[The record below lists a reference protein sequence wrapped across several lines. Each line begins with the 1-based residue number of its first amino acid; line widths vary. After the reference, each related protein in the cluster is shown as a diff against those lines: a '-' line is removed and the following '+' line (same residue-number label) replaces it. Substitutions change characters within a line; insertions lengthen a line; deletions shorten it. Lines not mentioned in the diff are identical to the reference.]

1 MVEIYSKIDKTELAE
16 MPKVEFTG
24 AIKIIDTV
32 EKADVAIAE
41 LSQYSVVGFDTE
53 TKPSFKRGITNKV
66 SLLQLATDEAA
77 YLFRLHLIG
86 ITDSIVDFLQNEKI
100 LKIGISVRDDFQ
112 ALRKK
117 REIEPKGFVEIQEIA
132 ARMGI
137 DDRSLQKIYA
147 LLFRERISKSQRLSN
162 WELETLT
169 ESQIQYAAIDAW
181 ATIKIYRYLKQII
194 DEKNFKVIH
203 RDAEESIAKE
213 G

>member
-16 MPKVEFTG
+16 LPKVEFTG
-24 AIKIIDTV
+24 AIKIIDSV
-32 EKADVAIAE
+32 EKADAAIAE

-53 TKPSFKRGITNKV
+53 TKPSFKRGVTNKV
-66 SLLQLATDEAA
+66 SLLQLATDQVA

-86 ITDSIVDFLQNEKI
+86 ITDSIVNFLQNEKI

-147 LLFRERISKSQRLSN
+147 LLFRERISNDSI
-162 WELETLT
+162 LEKYYY
-169 ESQIQYAAIDAW
+169 I
-181 ATIKIYRYLKQII
+181 
-194 DEKNFKVIH
+194 
-203 RDAEESIAKE
+203 
-213 G
+213 

>member
-32 EKADVAIAE
+32 EKADAAIAE
-41 LSQYSVVGFDTE
+41 LSQYGVVGFDTE

-86 ITDSIVDFLQNEKI
+86 ITDSIVDFLQNENI

-169 ESQIQYAAIDAW
+169 ESQMQYAAIDAW

>member
-16 MPKVEFTG
+16 LPKVEFTG
-24 AIKIIDTV
+24 TIEIIDSV
-32 EKADVAIAE
+32 EKADAAIAE

-53 TKPSFKRGITNKV
+53 TKPSFKRGVTNKV
-66 SLLQLATDEAA
+66 SLLQLATDQVA
-77 YLFRLHLIG
+77 YLFRLHQIG
-86 ITDSIVDFLQNEKI
+86 ITDSIVDFLQNENI

-169 ESQIQYAAIDAW
+169 ESQMQYAAIDAW

>member
-32 EKADVAIAE
+32 EKADAAIAE

-66 SLLQLATDEAA
+66 SLLQLATDQAA

-169 ESQIQYAAIDAW
+169 ESQMQYAAIDAW

>member
-32 EKADVAIAE
+32 EKADAAIAE

-86 ITDSIVDFLQNEKI
+86 ITDSIVDFLQNENI

-147 LLFRERISKSQRLSN
+147 LLFGERISKSQRLSN
-162 WELETLT
+162 WELEILT
-169 ESQIQYAAIDAW
+169 ESQKQYAAIDAW
-181 ATIKIYRYLKQII
+181 ATLKIYRYLKQII